1 MATAGPPLLATDAHT
16 AQSTPATATPLPS
29 DPETPLVASTP
40 SSSPASAST
49 TAAAVKPSALV
60 GAAMDTEQS
69 VAVSEQPSAL
79 GLSKTDV
86 KMGSLPPRETAIVGP
101 FTLPGTAQ
109 STSNGASGA
118 EGKRARTPTEQTT
131 ADPSSSVAPV
141 ANGAGEKADAAPPK
155 KKRKSAVPKV
165 YCHQDHSA
173 HELSKVLR
181 CTAMKP
187 APKTKA
193 TPEGGTPMK
202 QCSASY
208 CERCLL
214 NRYGENMQEILS
226 GASTTWTC
234 PSCRGLCTCAACR
247 NKREPKPEKVVEKP
261 KENGVGMLGEMVLS
275 GGRSAAKLARS
286 RLSATFTESGIPAA
300 QSLTNDH
307 SSPSTSTSAPKKPKK
322 LKKPRESSPLSM
334 SKGKGKMEESANVDA
349 AGLSDSGLSDLTDS
363 DAESSSKKKK
373 GGKRS
378 VGMSKTGSGSGS
390 TAAGAGP
397 KRAMPPKVPP
407 PLISPTK
414 THPLSSV
421 YYPYPTLPCTDSILC
436 RLHLREFFL
445 RFLHL
450 MPSLALPS
458 SSSSKSPSPYVA
470 RVISALSDDI
480 LWLWTDHDSAAEVAQ
495 LRLLAGLVELLL
507 RDRSWA
513 IPKLQREELVDLQE
527 EVKVAIAGVQRQQEV
542 YDRPW
547 RTAGRALEKGVGKP
561 WVGQGLEWEK
571 NAKERREE
579 AERVMK
585 EKQKEKMK
593 VEGDEDSELSSL
605 SGSES
610 EEEDEDEDEYDDGA
624 STATT
629 ATTSTKRRMVTDDDE
644 EIDMLAS
651 DYEEPP
657 RAPSPLKMKKRRKR
671 KGARETPAEE
681 RLALMC
687 GLIELACQTEPV
699 RNDIQNGL
707 DSHYRVNIDIKKDR
721 TSVTRETADEVRGLK
736 EKKDALEKPPGNNA
750 SLRVQEWQDEVDK
763 IDGEIKEA
771 EVNGMKEGW
780 RIQYEFFR
788 NDMGNRIRFQ
798 SIGKDAFGNEYYFV
812 TPPPSSLF
820 KNVSAA
826 TSSAFPLNRKPEDD
840 GKRDYPLSY
849 CVVVHGQRPVG
860 QSERKDVKGK
870 AKAEDGDDEEEKPKV
885 EVADAAPATDEWYVV
900 SGIDDLDTL
909 VDWVNLA
916 VRHAKYNV
924 DFAHF
929 QLEHPK
935 TKVQGRPAPLPTP
948 DQIKLYEQRADE
960 MDWNLGDKL
969 RQFADA
975 IRWTRELALEEK
987 EGGGRVLLLFTLT
1000 ALAGTV
1006 YSVLN
1011 VSSAATAFRSRL
1023 PAHTLTKITE
1033 SESAFPVQFS
1043 LPFFADKRNPI
1054 NQLFVKRA
1062 WAWITALFLA
1072 FLVAVFLFPSPLPAQ
1087 TASSSTRTTSQT
1099 RTQAVSTAHVAASVR
1114 RYLLAS
1120 LYWFYLTQATW
1131 FGRSLGPSITFR
1143 ILRSSGA
1150 VCVPS
1155 ALSSEAIAQ
1164 AGQGGLHADGPH
1176 DAAAPPLVCTGA
1188 KGEYWRGGHDV
1199 SGHAFMM
1206 IHCGMF
1212 LFELV
1217 YPLLPALFPSL
1228 FQYASSRPPAAPK
1241 RLHPV
1246 VMVLGYIAVA
1256 MIALCWWMLLM
1267 TSLFFHSSTEKLTGV
1282 AFGVLGWYISGM

>member
-1 MATAGPPLLATDAHT
+1 MATAAGPPAFAADAHT
-16 AQSTPATATPLPS
+16 AQSTLATATPLSS
-29 DPETPLVASTP
+29 DPDTPLVASTP

-49 TAAAVKPSALV
+49 TPAQAKPSASV
-60 GAAMDTEQS
+60 GGLAPMERPDVAAH
-69 VAVSEQPSAL
+69 QPSAP
-79 GLSKTDV
+79 GEVAPDV
-86 KMGSLPPRETAIVGP
+86 KVESLPPRDTAIVGP

-109 STSNGASGA
+109 ATSSGLSGLD
-118 EGKRARTPTEQTT
+118 GKRARTPAEQT
-131 ADPSSSVAPV
+131 AVDPSSAVAPG
-141 ANGAGEKADAAPPK
+141 ANTGGDEADAAPPPK
-155 KKRKSAVPKV
+155 KKRRPAVSKV
-165 YCHQDHSA
+165 YCHQDHQA
-173 HELSKVLR
+173 HELSKVIR

-187 APKTKA
+187 ATKTKA
-193 TPEGGTPMK
+193 TQQGENPMK

-208 CERCLL
+208 CERCLS
-214 NRYGENMQEILS
+214 NRYGENMQQILSS
-226 GASTTWTC
+226 GASSTWTC
-234 PSCRGLCTCAACR
+234 PSCRGLCTCSSCR
-247 NKREPKPEKVVEKP
+247 KKLEPKPEKGVDKP
-261 KENGVGMLGEMVLS
+261 KVDVLVEMLPS

-286 RLSATFTESGIPAA
+286 RLSATFTESGMPAA
-300 QSLTNDH
+300 QALTNGD
-307 SSPSTSTSAPKKPKK
+307 SSPPMSAPKKPKK
-322 LKKPRESSPLSM
+322 LKKPRESSPLA
-334 SKGKGKMEESANVDA
+334 KGKGKMEESANVHA

-363 DAESSSKKKK
+363 DAESSTKKNR
-373 GGKRS
+373 GKRS
-378 VGMSKTGSGSGS
+378 VGMNKAASASGS
-390 TAAGAGP
+390 TAAATGP

-407 PLISPTK
+407 PLISPPK
-414 THPLSSV
+414 THPLSSI
-421 YYPYPTLPCTDSILC
+421 YYPYPTLPCSDSILC

-458 SSSSKSPSPYVA
+458 SSSTKPPSPQVA

-480 LWLWTDHDSAAEVAQ
+480 LWLWTDHDSAAEIAQ

-513 IPKLQREELVDLQE
+513 IPKVQREELVDLSE
-527 EVKVAIAGVQRQQEV
+527 EVKVAIGGVQRQQEV

-547 RTAGRALEKGVGKP
+547 RTARRALEKGVGRP

-571 NAKERREE
+571 DAKERREE
-579 AERVMK
+579 AERLAK
-585 EKQKEKMK
+585 EKQSEKMK
-593 VEGDEDSELSSL
+593 DEGNEESELSSL
-605 SGSES
+605 SGSDDD
-610 EEEDEDEDEYDDGA
+610 EDDEDEYDDGA
-624 STATT
+624 STVTA
-629 ATTSTKRRMVTDDDE
+629 ATTSTKRRMVIDDDE

-657 RAPSPLKMKKRRKR
+657 RAPSPLKKRRKR
-671 KGARETPAEE
+671 KGTRETPAEE
-681 RLALMC
+681 RLALVC
-687 GLIELACQTEPV
+687 GLTELACQTEPV

-707 DSHYRVNIDIKKDR
+707 DSHYRINIDIKKDR
-721 TSVTRETADEVRGLK
+721 TSVTRELADEVRGLK

-750 SLRVQEWQDEVDK
+750 SSKVKEWQDEVAK
-763 IDGEIKEA
+763 IDAETKEA

-788 NDMGNRIRFQ
+788 NDMCNRIRFQ
-798 SIGKDAFGNEYYFV
+798 SIGKDAFGSEYYFV

-820 KNVSAA
+820 QNRSAA
-826 TSSAFPLNRKPEDD
+826 SSAFPLKRKPEDD

-849 CVVVHGQRPVG
+849 CVVVHGKRPVG
-860 QSERKDVKGK
+860 QPDVKGK
-870 AKAEDGDDEEEKPKV
+870 AKAEDGDEEEKPVKPDTAD
-885 EVADAAPATDEWYVV
+885 VALATDDWYLVR
-900 SGIDDLDTL
+900 GIDDLDTL

-916 VRHAKYNV
+916 VRHAKFNV

-948 DQIKLYEQRADE
+948 EQIKLFEQRADE
-960 MDWNLGDKL
+960 MDWDLGDKL

-975 IRWTRELALEEK
+975 IRWTRELALEEAD
-987 EGGGRVLLLFTLT
+987 GGGRVLLLFTLT

-1033 SESAFPVQFS
+1033 SETAFPVQLS

-1054 NQLFVKRA
+1054 NRLFIKRA
-1062 WAWITALFLA
+1062 WAWVTALFVA
-1072 FLVAVFLFPSPLPAQ
+1072 FLAAVLLFPSPPRAQ
-1087 TASSSTRTTSQT
+1087 SAPSSTRTTSNT
-1099 RTQAVSTAHVAASVR
+1099 RVQAVSTAHVAASVR

-1164 AGQGGLHADGPH
+1164 AGQGGLHSDGPH
-1176 DAAAPPLVCTGA
+1176 DAAAPPLVCAGA

-1228 FQYASSRPPAAPK
+1228 FRYAGIRPPAAPK
-1241 RLHPV
+1241 RFHPV
-1246 VMVLGYIAVA
+1246 VRVLGYVAVA

-1267 TSLFFHSSTEKLTGV
+1267 TSLFFHSSSEKLTGV

>member
-1 MATAGPPLLATDAHT
+1 MATAGPPVFAADART
-16 AQSTPATATPLPS
+16 ANSTPATATPLPS
-29 DPETPLVASTP
+29 DPESPLVASTP

-49 TAAAVKPSALV
+49 TAAAVKSSASV
-60 GAAMDTEQS
+60 GAAMSIEQYGAANGQLSAS
-69 VAVSEQPSAL
+69 VA
-79 GLSKTDV
+79 SKADV
-86 KMGSLPPRETAIVGP
+86 KMGTLPPRETAVVGP

-109 STSNGASGA
+109 STSNGVGGA
-118 EGKRARTPTEQTT
+118 DGKRARIPTEQTT

-141 ANGAGEKADAAPPK
+141 ANGGADKADAVPPK
-155 KKRKSAVPKV
+155 KKRKPAVPKV

-173 HELSKVLR
+173 HELRKVLR

-193 TPEGGTPMK
+193 TPEGETPMK

-214 NRYGENMQEILS
+214 NRYNENMQELLSS
-226 GASTTWTC
+226 GASKTWTC

-261 KENGVGMLGEMVLS
+261 KENGVGMLGEMVPS

-286 RLSATFTESGIPAA
+286 RLSATFTESGMPAA

-307 SSPSTSTSAPKKPKK
+307 SSPSTSTSAPKKLKK
-322 LKKPRESSPLSM
+322 LKKPRESSPLSTSA

-349 AGLSDSGLSDLTDS
+349 AGLSDSGLSDLTES
-363 DAESSSKKKK
+363 DAESSSKKKKK

-390 TAAGAGP
+390 MAAGAGP
-397 KRAMPPKVPP
+397 KRAMPPKIPP
-407 PLISPTK
+407 PLISPPQ

-421 YYPYPTLPCTDSILC
+421 YYPYPTLPCADSILC

-470 RVISALSDDI
+470 RVMSALSDDI

-513 IPKLQREELVDLQE
+513 IPKLQREELVDLNE

-571 NAKERREE
+571 DAKGRREE
-579 AERVMK
+579 VERVMK

-593 VEGDEDSELSSL
+593 VDGDEDSELSSL

-610 EEEDEDEDEYDDGA
+610 DEEEDGDAYDDGA

-629 ATTSTKRRMVTDDDE
+629 ATTSTSKRRMVIDDGE

-657 RAPSPLKMKKRRKR
+657 RAPSPLRMKKRRKR
-671 KGARETPAEE
+671 KGTRETPAEE

-721 TSVTRETADEVRGLK
+721 TSVTREMADEVRGLK

-750 SLRVQEWQDEVDK
+750 SLKVQEWQEEVDK
-763 IDGEIKEA
+763 VEAEIKEA

-798 SIGKDAFGNEYYFV
+798 SIGKDAFGNEYSFV

-826 TSSAFPLNRKPEDD
+826 ASSAFPLNRKPEDD

-849 CVVVHGQRPVG
+849 CVVVHGLRPVG
-860 QSERKDVKGK
+860 QSERKDIKGK
-870 AKAEDGDDEEEKPKV
+870 AKAEDGDDEEENPK
-885 EVADAAPATDEWYVV
+885 ADAPDAAPATDDWYVV
-900 SGIDDLDTL
+900 RGIDDLDTL

-916 VRHAKYNV
+916 VRHAKFNV

-948 DQIKLYEQRADE
+948 EQIKLYEQRADE
-960 MDWNLGDKL
+960 MDWDLGDKL

-987 EGGGRVLLLFTLT
+987 EG
-1000 ALAGTV
+1000 AG
-1006 YSVLN
+1006 
-1011 VSSAATAFRSRL
+1011 VSSRTRRTSR
-1023 PAHTLTKITE
+1023 
-1033 SESAFPVQFS
+1033 
-1043 LPFFADKRNPI
+1043 
-1054 NQLFVKRA
+1054 
-1062 WAWITALFLA
+1062 
-1072 FLVAVFLFPSPLPAQ
+1072 
-1087 TASSSTRTTSQT
+1087 
-1099 RTQAVSTAHVAASVR
+1099 
-1114 RYLLAS
+1114 
-1120 LYWFYLTQATW
+1120 
-1131 FGRSLGPSITFR
+1131 
-1143 ILRSSGA
+1143 
-1150 VCVPS
+1150 
-1155 ALSSEAIAQ
+1155 
-1164 AGQGGLHADGPH
+1164 
-1176 DAAAPPLVCTGA
+1176 
-1188 KGEYWRGGHDV
+1188 
-1199 SGHAFMM
+1199 
-1206 IHCGMF
+1206 
-1212 LFELV
+1212 
-1217 YPLLPALFPSL
+1217 
-1228 FQYASSRPPAAPK
+1228 
-1241 RLHPV
+1241 
-1246 VMVLGYIAVA
+1246 
-1256 MIALCWWMLLM
+1256 
-1267 TSLFFHSSTEKLTGV
+1267 
-1282 AFGVLGWYISGM
+1282 